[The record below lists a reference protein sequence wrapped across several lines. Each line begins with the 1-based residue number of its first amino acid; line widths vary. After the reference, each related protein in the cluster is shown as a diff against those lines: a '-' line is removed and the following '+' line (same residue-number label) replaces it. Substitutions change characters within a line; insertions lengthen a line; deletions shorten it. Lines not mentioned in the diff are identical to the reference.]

1 VSIKRSDVLGIA
13 IAVIVCELVGIVGAV
28 FTAPAI
34 PTWYAS
40 LVKPSFTPPGWLFGP
55 VWTTLYALM
64 GIAAF
69 IVWRRGLAV
78 AGVKAALL
86 LFVVQL
92 LLNALWSPVFF
103 GVHSPSGGLAIILAL
118 WVAIVATIALSAGVS
133 KAAAVLLVPYLLW
146 VSFATVLNF
155 SIWRLN

>member
-1 VSIKRSDVLGIA
+1 MSIKRSDVLGIA
-13 IAVIVCELVGIVGAV
+13 IAVIVCELVGVVGAI
-28 FTAPAI
+28 FTAPVI

>member
-1 VSIKRSDVLGIA
+1 MSIKRSDVLGIA